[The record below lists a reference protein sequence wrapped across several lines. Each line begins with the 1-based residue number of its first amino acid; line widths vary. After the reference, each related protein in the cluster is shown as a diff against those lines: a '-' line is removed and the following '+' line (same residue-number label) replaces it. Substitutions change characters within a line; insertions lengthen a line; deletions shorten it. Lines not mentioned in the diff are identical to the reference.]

1 VAGVFSR
8 TKAATPRERIRFSSK
23 TPAPKEDDM
32 RLPDYIIIDE
42 VKRVCKELGIRDWTS
57 LKEPVVTADEAKKIL
72 AEVNVAKMP
81 IALDD
86 FRIGLEVELEH
97 GTVFPDANVTNN
109 HPVLTGKIV
118 MAHMKES
125 LDYYQRLDVAE
136 IEGDMAKAAAKGDAA
151 KLLAKYKKLVQAK
164 HELAEAEKKAAG

>member
-1 VAGVFSR
+1 M
-8 TKAATPRERIRFSSK
+8 K
-23 TPAPKEDDM
+23 
-32 RLPDYIIIDE
+32 LPDYITAEE
-42 VKRVCKELGIRDWTS
+42 VKRVCKELGLRDWTA
-57 LKEPVVTADEAKKIL
+57 LKEASVTADEAKKIL
-72 AEVNVAKMP
+72 AEINVTKMP
-81 IALDD
+81 IALED

-97 GTVFPDANVTNN
+97 GIVFSDANVTNN

-151 KLLAKYKKLVQAK
+151 KLLAKYRKLIQAK
-164 HELAEAEKKAAG
+164 LELAEAEKKLIG

>member
-1 VAGVFSR
+1 
-8 TKAATPRERIRFSSK
+8 
-23 TPAPKEDDM
+23 M
-32 RLPDYIIIDE
+32 RLTL
-42 VKRVCKELGIRDWTS
+42 VCVGR
-57 LKEPVVTADEAKKIL
+57 LKEPHWRDAAAEYLKRLGPYARVTVTEVPDRDVTADEAKKIL
-72 AEVNVAKMP
+72 AEINVTKMP
-81 IALDD
+81 IALED

-97 GTVFPDANVTNN
+97 GIVFSDANVTNN

-151 KLLAKYKKLVQAK
+151 KLLAKYRKLIQAK
-164 HELAEAEKKAAG
+164 LELAEAEKKLIG